1 MSMTIVCQYAPP
13 QGSCCRYRLFRVRE
27 FWEKVVSWGLLNYLT
42 FFVFSFFLLYSMRNK
57 RLHDAAIRY
66 SRDAYMD
73 FVISRIVSIFF
84 IHLNYATM
92 ANKSKN
98 ISKKANE
105 SKLC

>member
-1 MSMTIVCQYAPP
+1 
-13 QGSCCRYRLFRVRE
+13 
-27 FWEKVVSWGLLNYLT
+27 
-42 FFVFSFFLLYSMRNK
+42 MRNK

-73 FVISRIVSIFF
+73 FAISRIVSIFF
-84 IHLNYATM
+84 IQLNYATM